1 MSLSASLQR
10 INNDQQGSDDTNDV
24 SNNGGGGGFLSFLTP
39 WKNNKRKHI
48 DTAEEE
54 TTQQNLPRFD
64 NSNINAISNNSS
76 NSMDHSNNEGPSSR
90 KKARPSLAPPARQLT
105 ERTSRYQQPSMSSST
120 ARRRYSTGT
129 AIRRN
134 RQLGTR
140 TSIGSSRSIRARRPR
155 IDANF
160 RPMSQYLLNNN
171 STSSHSVL
179 NSATKFDRD
188 TSLATRILK
197 DAQSKLTHMD
207 LSQTERE
214 ETLTFAQ
221 ERSEAVTRSA
231 PRVRMTRV
239 WGEGQMG
246 GRFTNGP
253 TTPGVANAD
262 AGSVQATSQRNVNTV
277 ENRLAQPTASSVQ
290 ASMSA
295 SKTPKKKAVT
305 FSTATQQ
312 EEYIEVTEAMP
323 SNLKPFKKRKGTPYK
338 KEVDSAI
345 TATSVTDDNNG
356 APFGFMPK
364 DTSLSKTPT
373 SSIAETPKPQNKNDT
388 PSTTTADGWGNLLS
402 QFKPKEASAAT
413 TPATVKRKAEIGS
426 GGFSFG
432 ATTSIEEKT
441 SDTGSGG
448 FSFATASATEPGS
461 GSGGNGFTF
470 GSVKDNN
477 STEKKEDTTSTPH
490 LNAGG
495 SGFSFGASGADK
507 LSTGAFPKTPSKSA
521 EKNDA
526 TKPFAF
532 GNATSATP
540 SKNEAKGNS
549 VPFGQSTPSSKSNDS
564 AHTSVPSFT
573 FGGTPAVTKPE
584 AAKPES
590 ASLAPAFSFGQTA
603 PIPAPNS
610 DEQPAPTF
618 SFGQNAK
625 TPAGQTPGFSFGQ
638 TPAPSS
644 AGDSNAKQN
653 MPVPAFGQ
661 APLPAANDDNKSNPP
676 APAFSFGSAPAT
688 DNNKSNPPAPAFS
701 FGSAPAVGDN
711 KSETPAPAF
720 SFGSA
725 PAVGE
730 SKSNPTAPPAFSF
743 GQASSSTL
751 AVDNNK
757 SAPPAF
763 SFGSTQAPAPAVNSN
778 PTSFGGTGTPAPA
791 QPSAASFSFGS
802 ATNTTAGGF
811 GSATPANTSNQ
822 MAFGTNTNNT
832 PVSTGFAP
840 APTAPMAGFTFGPVP
855 TTQTASFGMP
865 PNTNMSSTT
874 PGGGSFGTTL
884 GPASSF
890 GAGTSST
897 TPGGFT
903 IGTGDSKKT
912 TGRRIVKARRPK

>member
-1 MSLSASLQR
+1 
-10 INNDQQGSDDTNDV
+10 
-24 SNNGGGGGFLSFLTP
+24 
-39 WKNNKRKHI
+39 
-48 DTAEEE
+48 
-54 TTQQNLPRFD
+54 
-64 NSNINAISNNSS
+64 
-76 NSMDHSNNEGPSSR
+76 
-90 KKARPSLAPPARQLT
+90 
-105 ERTSRYQQPSMSSST
+105 
-120 ARRRYSTGT
+120 
-129 AIRRN
+129 
-134 RQLGTR
+134 
-140 TSIGSSRSIRARRPR
+140 
-155 IDANF
+155 
-160 RPMSQYLLNNN
+160 
-171 STSSHSVL
+171 
-179 NSATKFDRD
+179 
-188 TSLATRILK
+188 
-197 DAQSKLTHMD
+197 
-207 LSQTERE
+207 
-214 ETLTFAQ
+214 
-221 ERSEAVTRSA
+221 
-231 PRVRMTRV
+231 
-239 WGEGQMG
+239 MG

-262 AGSVQATSQRNVNTV
+262 AGSVQATSQRNVNTA

-312 EEYIEVTEAMP
+312 EECIEVTEAMP
-323 SNLKPFKKRKGTPYK
+323 SNLVLTPLPKQTSSKSQIDNIVKKNSDPNWQAYARAHSPFGEDALTPTKKPFKKRKGTPYK

-402 QFKPKEASAAT
+402 QFKPKEGEWKCEICYVKNKKDDVKCVACDTVKDGVGANLAEKGNGGNSTKTDTVGGSIGSRGFSFGTASSSAAAAIATPKATEEKASIGSGGFSFGTASAAT
-413 TPATVKRKAEIGS
+413 TPATVKRKAEMGS

-584 AAKPES
+584 ATKPES

-603 PIPAPNS
+603 PTPAPNS

-778 PTSFGGTGTPAPA
+778 PTNTSGFSFGGTGTPAPA